1 MADDNVSLKAI
12 KIGLLGDSMVG
23 KSTIVNKYINL
34 EFKDNLLTTIGS
46 DRYDTKFELENG
58 KTIKLIIWDTAGQE
72 RFRSMALQALKA
84 VHGIILV
91 FDLTNRD
98 SFDNINEWLGTIKEN
113 LNNPNLILFGNK
125 ADVEENK
132 RKVTK
137 EEAERF
143 AHKLGMKYF
152 ETSGYKK
159 IGLQEG
165 FSSIVNDI
173 YNKYKEEPKD
183 IGGGGGVEIKKDD
196 DDNEYVVGCFGKKKK
211 KKKKKKAF

>member
-1 MADDNVSLKAI
+1 MAEDNVSLKAI
-12 KIGLLGDSMVG
+12 KIGLLGDSAVG
-23 KSTIVNKYINL
+23 KSTIVTKFINL
-34 EFKDNLLTTIGS
+34 DFKDDLLSTIGS
-46 DRYDTKFELENG
+46 DKYDTKFTLENG
-58 KTIKLIIWDTAGQE
+58 KKIKLIIWDTAGQE

-91 FDLTNRD
+91 FDLTNRE
-98 SFDNINEWLGTIKEN
+98 SFENINEWLETIKEN
-113 LNNPNLILFGNK
+113 FNNPNLILFGNK
-125 ADVEENK
+125 ADEDKKKWQVS
-132 RKVTK
+132 K

-143 AHKLGMKYF
+143 AHKLNLKYF

-173 YNKYKEEPKD
+173 YNKLKGTVDD

-196 DDNEYVVGCFGKKKK
+196 DEYVVGCFGKKKK

>member
-23 KSTIVNKYINL
+23 KSTIVTKFINL
-34 EFKDNLLTTIGS
+34 DYTENLLATIGS
-46 DRYDTKFELENG
+46 DKYDTKFKLENG
-58 KTIKLIIWDTAGQE
+58 ETIKLIIWDTAGQE

-98 SFDNINEWLGTIKEN
+98 SFDNINEWLGTIKES

-125 ADVEENK
+125 ADEDQK
-132 RKVTK
+132 KWQITR

-143 AHKLGMKYF
+143 AEKLNMKYF

-173 YNKYKEEPKD
+173 YNKYKGGKED

-196 DDNEYVVGCFGKKKK
+196 DEYVTGCFGKKKK

>member
-1 MADDNVSLKAI
+1 MSIESFKVV
-12 KIGLLGDSMVG
+12 LLGDSGVG
-23 KSTIVNKYINL
+23 KTCIISRFISGQYDNNVASTNGASYASKEI
-34 EFKDNLLTTIGS
+34 
-46 DRYDTKFELENG
+46 ELPTG
-58 KTIKLIIWDTAGQE
+58 KKLMLDIWDTAGQE

-84 VHGIILV
+84 AHGIILV
-91 FDLTNRD
+91 FDLTNKE
-98 SFDNINEWLGTIKEN
+98 SFDNINNWLETIKES

-125 ADVEENK
+125 ADEDQK
-132 RKVTK
+132 KWQITR

-143 AHKLGMKYF
+143 AEKLNMKYF

-173 YNKYKEEPKD
+173 YNKYKGGKED

-196 DDNEYVVGCFGKKKK
+196 DEYVVGCFGKKKK

>member
-23 KSTIVNKYINL
+23 KSTIVTKFINL
-34 EFKDNLLTTIGS
+34 DYTENLLATIGS
-46 DRYDTKFELENG
+46 DKYDTKFKLENG

-91 FDLTNRD
+91 FDLTNKE
-98 SFDNINEWLGTIKEN
+98 SFDNINNWLETIKES

-125 ADVEENK
+125 ADEDQK
-132 RKVTK
+132 KWQITR

-143 AHKLGMKYF
+143 AEKLNMKYF

-173 YNKYKEEPKD
+173 YNKLKGTVDD

-196 DDNEYVVGCFGKKKK
+196 DEYVVGCFGKKKK

>member
-1 MADDNVSLKAI
+1 MAEDNVSLKAI
-12 KIGLLGDSMVG
+12 KIGLLGDSAVG
-23 KSTIVNKYINL
+23 KSTIVTKFINL
-34 EFKDNLLTTIGS
+34 DFKDDLLSTIGS
-46 DRYDTKFELENG
+46 DKYDTKFKLENG

-91 FDLTNRD
+91 FDLTNKE
-98 SFDNINEWLGTIKEN
+98 SFDNINNWLETIKES

-125 ADVEENK
+125 ADEDQK
-132 RKVTK
+132 KWQITR

-143 AHKLGMKYF
+143 AEKLNMKYF

-173 YNKYKEEPKD
+173 YNKYKGELKP

-196 DDNEYVVGCFGKKKK
+196 DEYVTGCFGKKKK